1 MAKRKQTEQVAPA
14 EDIAFM
20 VSSPILSDDDLIAEN
35 FRVEDLI
42 KAGQNRF
49 EEWAKPHKERL
60 KAIEDTLFARLVER
74 KADSTK
80 TDSGTAYISQL
91 ANTKIEDREALFDF
105 IAEHWDECGND
116 MLKLGVSIDPIRNYM
131 QSHDG
136 ALPPGV
142 SISHYNRLNIR
153 QS

>member
-1 MAKRKQTEQVAPA
+1 MPRTHSKAKKFFQDTPVV
-14 EDIAFM
+14 EDD
-20 VSSPILSDDDLIAEN
+20 SQLTDDDLIAEN
-35 FRVEDLI
+35 FKTEDLI
-42 KAGQNRF
+42 KAAQQKF

-153 QS
+153 RS